1 MTVIIPKAD
10 WLTFTQNITKND
22 SGIVLPDSAKDLDLC
37 KNIVEHVGDK
47 VTRVK
52 PGDEIII
59 LQKTASKMHFPER
72 DIKKDLFIVKE
83 ENVIA
88 VIEEF

>member
-10 WLTFTQNITKND
+10 WITFTQNITKNNA
-22 SGIVLPDSAKDLDLC
+22 GIVLPDSAKDLDLC
-37 KNIVEHVGDK
+37 KNIVENVGEK

-59 LQKTASKMHFPER
+59 LTKTASRLNFPER
-72 DIKKDLFIVKE
+72 DVKKDLFIVKE
-83 ENVIA
+83 ENIIA